1 MSTVSQ
7 ECAPKT
13 APKTGRMK
21 NKMSLERIGLLI
33 SLVLLII
40 TFSIISPYFL
50 TLDNFSNMLLSLSL
64 IGIVSAGMTIAI
76 VSGGMDMSVGSN
88 MALVG
93 VIVGSML
100 HSGMPQWISITTGLF
115 IGLLIGA
122 CNGFFIAKIKI
133 NPLITTLATMIIVRG
148 IAFLYSNGLSFG
160 IYGTKPEFPDF
171 GYWGRGILFGI
182 PVPVILMILVI
193 GIVYIVLTKTIF
205 GREIYSLG
213 GNSEA
218 ARVCGINVERNTI
231 IVYLIMGVLSA
242 FAGIILASRLTAG
255 VPSAGTGYELN
266 AISCV
271 VLGGASLM
279 GGQGRVEDTVLAVL
293 VLGVLG
299 NGFVLLGLSSF
310 LQDVARG
317 VILLLSVG
325 IDQMRQRRAA

>member
-1 MSTVSQ
+1 MATDMRA
-7 ECAPKT
+7 CAAPKN
-13 APKTGRMK
+13 AAKRSAI
-21 NKMSLERIGLLI
+21 SLERIGLLI
-33 SLVLLII
+33 SLVVLII
-40 TFSIISPYFL
+40 IFAIISPYFL

-76 VSGGMDMSVGSN
+76 ASGGMDMSVGSN
-88 MALVG
+88 MALTG

-100 HSGMPQWISITTGLF
+100 HSGMPQWLAIAVGLL

-122 CNGFFIAKIKI
+122 CNGISIAKVKI

-160 IYGTKPEFPDF
+160 IYGTKPTFPDF
-171 GYWGRGILFGI
+171 GYWGRGILLGI
-182 PVPVILMILVI
+182 PVPVILMVLVVAV
-193 GIVYIVLTKTIF
+193 VYVILTKTVF
-205 GREIYSLG
+205 GRDVYAIG
-213 GNSEA
+213 GNAEA

-231 IVYLIMGVLSA
+231 WVYLIMGVLSA

-271 VLGGASLM
+271 VLGGASLT
-279 GGQGRVEDTVLAVL
+279 GGQGKVEDTLLAVL

-317 VILLLSVG
+317 LILLLSVG